1 MLKRVINKKDMTLKG
16 APAPIVKPDIHKLHR
31 RITKHGHVRLTWLGH
46 SGWLVQLA
54 NHNFIIDPMMTNVS
68 GVIRNHA
75 RFEADIK
82 QLPKIDA
89 TIITHDHYD
98 HLNKRLVKKIGAR
111 IITGFDISRDLS
123 FTKLPCTEL
132 KWWES
137 LMMEDIK
144 ITFVPSQHGARRSM
158 LDRNSR
164 LWGGFIF
171 EAPGVCLYHAGDTAY
186 YDGFRRI
193 QEKFKNIQI
202 ALMPIGAYGPEKS
215 RAENHLTPEQAI
227 KAFKDLRA
235 KYFLP
240 MHWGTFKLTDEPLD
254 EPPQR
259 LTAEWDQKKLSSNK
273 LKFFAVGE
281 SRTFKF

>member
-1 MLKRVINKKDMTLKG
+1 MKKEVALKG

-31 RITKHGHVRLTWLGH
+31 RITKPGHVRLTWLGH

-54 NHNFIIDPMMTNVS
+54 NHNFLIDPVMTNNLT

-75 RFEADIK
+75 RFEAELSE
-82 QLPKIDA
+82 LPKIDA
-89 TIITHDHYD
+89 TLITHDHYD
-98 HLNKRLVKKIGAR
+98 HYNKKIVKKVSAR
-111 IITGFDISRDLS
+111 IITGFDMTRSLNSI
-123 FTKLPCTEL
+123 KLPCTEL
-132 KWWES
+132 KWWET
-137 LMMEDIK
+137 LTMGNIK
-144 ITFVPSQHGARRSM
+144 ITFVPGQHGGRRSV

-164 LWGGFIF
+164 LWGGFII
-171 EAPGVCLYHAGDTAY
+171 EAPRICFYHAGDTAY

-193 QEKFKNIQI
+193 SEKFKNIQI

-227 KAFKDLRA
+227 KAFKDLGA

-259 LTAEWDQKKLSSNK
+259 LRQEWNEKKLSSNK